1 MPKTK
6 GEIKTQLQKMYTLRK
21 ELRENIHNCQ
31 IALNDVNNIIDALTS
46 QLDKMGKE
54 LENVKENE

>member
-31 IALNDVNNIIDALTS
+31 IALNDVNNVIDVLTS

-54 LENVKENE
+54 KENVKNN